1 MEAKEMKKFIT
12 FEGIDGS
19 GKTTILHLVADK
31 LRENGFNVIETFEPT
46 DTWLGDN
53 VKKCIEE
60 DTDPFITTFAFI
72 ADRIQHGKQIEE
84 WLREGRIVLCDRYVD
99 STYAYQGVQLRKY
112 MKQPIK
118 WLKELSSNIPIP
130 DRTFL
135 FILDPKEALERIQSR
150 ENLIPFEKISFLTKV
165 QENYEK
171 LAEEDKRFM
180 IIDASKTI
188 DEIVDICY
196 RDIVKG

>member
-1 MEAKEMKKFIT
+1 MKKFIT

-19 GKTTILHLVADK
+19 GKTTILHIVAEK
-31 LRENGFNVIETFEPT
+31 LREVGFDVIETFEPT
-46 DTWLGDN
+46 NTWLGDN
-53 VKKCIEE
+53 VRRCIEK

-72 ADRIQHGKQIEE
+72 ADRMQHGKQIEK
-84 WLREGRIVLCDRYVD
+84 WLREGKIVLCDRYVD
-99 STYAYQGVQLRKY
+99 STYAYQGVQLRKFID
-112 MKQPIK
+112 QPIK

-135 FILDPKEALERIQSR
+135 FILNPKKALERIRNR

-171 LAEEDKRFM
+171 LAREDKRFM
-180 IIDASKTI
+180 IIDADGSI

-196 RDIVKG
+196 RDIVKL

>member
-1 MEAKEMKKFIT
+1 MKKFIT

-72 ADRIQHGKQIEE
+72 ADRIQHG
-84 WLREGRIVLCDRYVD
+84 
-99 STYAYQGVQLRKY
+99 
-112 MKQPIK
+112 
-118 WLKELSSNIPIP
+118 
-130 DRTFL
+130 
-135 FILDPKEALERIQSR
+135 
-150 ENLIPFEKISFLTKV
+150 
-165 QENYEK
+165 
-171 LAEEDKRFM
+171 
-180 IIDASKTI
+180 
-188 DEIVDICY
+188 
-196 RDIVKG
+196 

>member
-1 MEAKEMKKFIT
+1 MKKFIT